1 MSEIRVRFAP
11 SPTGPLHIGGVRTA
25 LYNYLFA
32 KKNGGKFLIRIEDT
46 DQTRFVPGAE
56 DYVFQ
61 SLQWCG
67 LIPDESIHHG
77 GEYGP
82 YRQSD
87 RKEIYKEY
95 ANILI
100 ENGNAYY
107 AFDSSEDL
115 EAERE
120 KAEKQGLSGWQY
132 NGITRQYMKNS
143 ISLPADEVTA
153 KLANGEPYV
162 IRIKVPRNE
171 DIKIN
176 DTIRGWVVFNSSQ
189 VDDKVI
195 FKSDGMPT
203 YHMANVI
210 DDHLMKISHVIRGE
224 EWLPSTPV
232 HVLLYRFLG
241 WEDTMP
247 QFVHLPLIMRPDGKG
262 KLSKRAG
269 DQLGIPVFAMPWKN
283 PEGDEIFMNFKEE
296 GFLPEAFI
304 NTLALLGWSS
314 GSEQEVF
321 SMKELIESFSLD
333 RIGKSGARFDL
344 DKAKWFNQQF
354 IKEKPDS
361 ELLVLVKPILE
372 KNGISNLEDSFLTTY
387 IQLFKER
394 VVFMDDFW
402 NQGKFMFQNPEQPD
416 LKMLNKKWKPERDV
430 LFKSLISQL
439 EGLENW
445 NAENIEPVLKAFMT
459 DNQLGMGDVLPVFR
473 MMLSGET
480 GGPPIYELAELMGK
494 NLVIKRM
501 HIAVTNFNLW
511 TQKQD

>member
-11 SPTGPLHIGGVRTA
+11 SPTGALHIGGVRTA

-32 KKNGGKFLIRIEDT
+32 KKNGGKFIIRIEDT

-56 DYVFQ
+56 EYIFD
-61 SLQWCG
+61 SLAWCG
-67 LIPDESIHHG
+67 LTPDESIHHG

-87 RKEIYKEY
+87 RKEIYAQF
-95 ANILI
+95 ANQLI
-100 ENGNAYY
+100 ESGDAYY

-115 EAERE
+115 ENERT
-120 KAEKQGLSGWQY
+120 KAEQQGLPGWQY
-132 NGITRQYMKNS
+132 NSITRQYMKNS
-143 ISLPADEVTA
+143 ISLPADEVAT
-153 KLANGEPYV
+153 KLANGDPYV

-171 DIKIN
+171 EIKIN
-176 DTIRGWVVFNSSQ
+176 DLIRGWVVFNSSQ

-195 FKSDGMPT
+195 YKSDGMPT

-241 WEDTMP
+241 WEETMP

-269 DQLGIPVFAMPWKN
+269 DQLGIPVFTLPWKN
-283 PEGDEIFMNFKEE
+283 PEGDDIYMNFKDE

-304 NTLALLGWSS
+304 NTIALLGWSS
-314 GSEQEVF
+314 GNEQEVF
-321 SMKELIESFSLD
+321 SMEELIENFSLE

-354 IKEKPDS
+354 IKQKPES
-361 ELLVLVKPILE
+361 ELINIVRPILE
-372 KNGISNLEDSFLTTY
+372 KNGIIGLSDEYLNTY
-387 IQLFKER
+387 TRLFKER

-402 NQGKFMFQNPEQPD
+402 HQGKFMFQDPAQPD
-416 LKMLNKKWKPERDV
+416 LKMLKKKWKPEREA
-430 LFKSLISQL
+430 LFLQLINNLDALTTWSHDK
-439 EGLENW
+439 
-445 NAENIEPVLKAFMT
+445 IEPIVKDFMEQ
-459 DNQLGMGDVLPVFR
+459 NQLGMGDVLPVFR
-473 MMLSGET
+473 MMISGET

-494 NLVIKRM
+494 EVVIQRM
-501 HIAVTNFNLW
+501 NKAVGLFNEW
-511 TQKQD
+511 IQY